1 MSRIGKN
8 PISIPNGVKCNLL
21 PGGCLQVQG
30 KLGKLSIN
38 VPSGLDVILSIDSVI
53 IRPNVLSKN
62 IKMMWGTIR
71 SLIYNM
77 IKGVSDGFM
86 KCLEINGV
94 GYKSSVNSGNLVLSL
109 GYSHDI
115 HYQIPSGIKIICKKP
130 TLLEVRGID
139 CQLVGQVAS
148 KIRSFRKPEPY
159 KGKGIKYSDEVIFRK
174 EGKKK

>member
-8 PISIPNGVKCNLL
+8 PISIPDGVKCNLL
-21 PGGCLQVQG
+21 SSDCFQVHG

-38 VPSGLDVILSIDSVI
+38 IPSGIDVILNVNSVI
-53 IRPNVLSKN
+53 VKPNVLSKN
-62 IKMMWGTIR
+62 VKMMWGTIR

-77 IKGVSDGFM
+77 IKGVNDGFV
-86 KCLEINGV
+86 KYLEINGV
-94 GYKSSVNSGNLVLSL
+94 GYKSSVSSGNLVLSL

-115 HYQIPSGIKIICKKP
+115 YYQIPDGIKIVCKKP
-130 TLLEVRGID
+130 TLLEVHGID

>member
-30 KLGKLSIN
+30 KLGKLSFS
-38 VPSGLDVILSIDSVI
+38 VPVGLDVILSTDSI
-53 IRPNVLSKN
+53 SIKPNVLPKN
-62 IKMMWGTIR
+62 IKMMWGTAR
-71 SLIYNM
+71 SLICNM
-77 IKGVSDGFM
+77 VKGVNDGFV

-94 GYKSSVNSGNLVLSL
+94 GYKSSVSSGNLVLSL

-115 HYQIPSGIKIICKKP
+115 NYKIPDGIKIVCKKP
-130 TLLEVRGID
+130 TLLEVSGID
-139 CQLVGQVAS
+139 YQLVGQVAS